1 MPKIT
6 GGCHCGLVHFEAFV
20 PEDVV
25 LLDCNCSICRM
36 TGYLHLIV
44 PETKFRLIEGQR
56 ETSTYRFGSGQ
67 ARHIF
72 CSQCGIKSFY
82 RPRSHPE
89 GISINWRCVDDDHG
103 LDPRIEP
110 FDGRNWDTARATLGS

>member
-1 MPKIT
+1 MKIE
-6 GGCHCGLVHFEAFV
+6 GGCHCGLVRFEA
-20 PEDVV
+20 DVGEEPIDI
-25 LLDCNCSICRM
+25 LDCNCSFCSM

-44 PETKFRLIEGQR
+44 PETRFRLIEGKSD
-56 ETSTYRFGSGQ
+56 TTTYRFGTGR

-89 GISINWRCVDDDHG
+89 GISISLRCVDGWEDLKVNITKFEGKDW
-103 LDPRIEP
+103 
-110 FDGRNWDTARATLGS
+110 GRGEAVPGS